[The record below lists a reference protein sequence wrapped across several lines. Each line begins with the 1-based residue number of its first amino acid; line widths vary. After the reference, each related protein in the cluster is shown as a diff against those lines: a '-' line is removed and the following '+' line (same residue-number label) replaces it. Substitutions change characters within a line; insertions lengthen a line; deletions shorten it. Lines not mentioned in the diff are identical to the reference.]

1 MFAEVVFDG
10 KYNMFDSNGH
20 GSQLMKKFYCSPACE
35 YIYTEYIY
43 KHQNGGTEQ
52 CMSRY
57 KLSLRDS

>member
-35 YIYTEYIY
+35 YIYTGFINTRMVV
-43 KHQNGGTEQ
+43 QNNACLGTS
-52 CMSRY
+52 CP
-57 KLSLRDS
+57 